1 MSTTENNQHRI
12 FAVTVL
18 LLILDSTILWLLYKT
33 FNMDVKRSWSG
44 TKLKA
49 SYKRTVLVGITKT
62 KLHDFMREYTLPL
75 VLTGVNQYPTNEQV

>member
-1 MSTTENNQHRI
+1 
-12 FAVTVL
+12 
-18 LLILDSTILWLLYKT
+18 
-33 FNMDVKRSWSG
+33 MDVKRSWSG